1 MLINQGVP
9 VPEKGTQTQSLCL
22 EGSKAGESY
31 MSLPSSGENG
41 KPATL
46 YVNIC
51 QQKCSKQN
59 YSVRITGF

>member
-1 MLINQGVP
+1 MS

-22 EGSKAGESY
+22 EGSKAVKCC
-31 MSLPSSGENG
+31 MSFPSSGENG

-51 QQKCSKQN
+51 QQN
-59 YSVRITGF
+59 YSK

>member
-31 MSLPSSGENG
+31 MSLPFQVRMGN
-41 KPATL
+41 
-46 YVNIC
+46 
-51 QQKCSKQN
+51 QQL
-59 YSVRITGF
+59 FM